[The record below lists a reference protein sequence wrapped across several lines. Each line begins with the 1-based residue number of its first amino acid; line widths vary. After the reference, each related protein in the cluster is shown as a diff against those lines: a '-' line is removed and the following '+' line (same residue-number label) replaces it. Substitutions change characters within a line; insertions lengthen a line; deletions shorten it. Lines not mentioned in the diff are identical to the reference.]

1 MIVTTEAMEIRGKEK
16 KTSKAGNEYL
26 IIRAEDE
33 TGKVTELC
41 DKDVSNFNA
50 YKKGLECKLK
60 LEIEIGKYTNI
71 SIVDVLP
78 LE

>member
-16 KTSKAGNEYL
+16 KTSKAGSEYL
-26 IIRAEDE
+26 IVRAEDD

-41 DKDVSNFNA
+41 DKDISRYDA
-50 YKKGLECKLK
+50 YKKGLECKLV
-60 LEIEIGKYTNI
+60 LDIEIGKYTNI